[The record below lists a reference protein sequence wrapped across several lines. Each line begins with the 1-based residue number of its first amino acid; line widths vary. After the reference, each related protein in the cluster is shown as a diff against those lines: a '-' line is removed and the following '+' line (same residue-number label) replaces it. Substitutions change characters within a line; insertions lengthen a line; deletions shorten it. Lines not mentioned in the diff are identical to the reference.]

1 MSSGE
6 VWTAQNNIVPS
17 SQNIPVF
24 FSYFKRKTFNNF
36 KYIQKMELGTKIY
49 YLQMEGPTHGIYKR
63 EDNSTGTFK
72 FIQGILTFKNSSN
85 VEVEKLSNNQ
95 ESIRDYVI
103 DHF

>member
-6 VWTAQNNIVPS
+6 VWTANNNITPPAA
-17 SQNIPVF
+17 NIPLF

-36 KYIQKMELGTKIY
+36 KYIQTMEIDSKKY
-49 YLQMEGPTHGIYKR
+49 YMQMEGPTHGIYKR

-72 FIQGILTFKNSSN
+72 FIKGILTFVNNSG
-85 VEVEKLSNNQ
+85 VLVEKLRNN
-95 ESIRDYVI
+95 EETIRDYVI